1 MEQIKL
7 NIENPKVEF
16 KLNSEDSKILIQ
28 SVYVTFQNNSEYQ
41 LSSFISKVNLS
52 AELEYV
58 VFDDQRGRLIDER
71 SKKIPIHLLTNPYQV
86 QPVFQLNKL
95 LKNETF
101 TLGVNT
107 ERKFYKTMKLE
118 LQEVEN
124 INEDFTLE
132 FNIEKFK
139 VDD

>member
-1 MEQIKL
+1 ML
-7 NIENPKVEF
+7 FRSNPKVEF

-28 SVYVTFQNNSEYQ
+28 SVCVTFQNNSENQ
-41 LSSFISKVNLS
+41 WSNFISKVNLS

-71 SKKIPIHLLTNPYQV
+71 RKKIQIHLLTNPYQV

-101 TLGVNT
+101 TLGVNK

-132 FNIEKFK
+132 FNIEKYK

>member
-7 NIENPKVEF
+7 NKENPKVEF
-16 KLNSEDSKILIQ
+16 KFNSEDSKILIQ
-28 SVYVTFQNNSEYQ
+28 SIYITFQNYSENGW
-41 LSSFISKVNLS
+41 SNFISKINLS

-58 VFDDQRGRLIDER
+58 VFDDQRERLIDER
-71 SKKIPIHLLTNPYQV
+71 RKKIEIHLLTHTYQV
-86 QPVFQLNKL
+86 QQVFQLNKL

-101 TLGVNT
+101 TLGVNP
-107 ERKFYKTMKLE
+107 ELKFYRTLKLE

-124 INEDFTLE
+124 INEDYTIE